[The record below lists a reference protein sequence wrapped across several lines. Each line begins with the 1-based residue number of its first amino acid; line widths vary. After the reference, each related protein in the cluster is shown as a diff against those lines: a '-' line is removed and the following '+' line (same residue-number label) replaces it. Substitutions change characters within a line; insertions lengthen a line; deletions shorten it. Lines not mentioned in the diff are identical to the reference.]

1 MSQKINWIDE
11 IVKVQKVENE
21 PLLEEQL
28 ELFEKD
34 IRKDEHRKTL
44 LQKQSALEISK
55 TLEKM

>member
-1 MSQKINWIDE
+1 MINWIEE
-11 IVKVQKVENE
+11 IVKVQNVENE

-34 IRKDEHRKTL
+34 IRADEHRKTL

>member
-1 MSQKINWIDE
+1 MSKKINWVSE
-11 IVKVQKVENE
+11 ILEKHNVENE

-34 IRKDEHRKTL
+34 IRADEHRKTL

-55 TLEKM
+55 TLEKL